1 MCSTDQRM
9 TGVFLVQFGTVLLYV
24 VTFFMLR
31 KKTKA
36 IFASNGEGRDQPNVA
51 TVKAVNRITTLM
63 TLYPCVYVILTLPL
77 SAGRMW
83 SMAHDSTPY
92 SNGYACFAGAMITSC
107 GWVDT
112 LLYTLTR
119 RRLLQDTMPQSS
131 ARRTRGSDWDN
142 DLGSKG
148 ITHTRTVTVENGQML
163 DTLGPAMYTEQ
174 AQGQQNFAYE
184 RPPSPNGSV
193 DPILG
198 RQGYVGKTKTEI
210 SVGQHEIPDE
220 ESEQSEKQAE
230 IKALPPGWVRDRGDV

>member
-1 MCSTDQRM
+1 
-9 TGVFLVQFGTVLLYV
+9 
-24 VTFFMLR
+24 MLR

-36 IFASNGEGRDQPNVA
+36 IFANDGQGRDQPNIA

-83 SMAHDSTPY
+83 SMAHNSTPY

-107 GWVDT
+107 GWIDT

-119 RRLLQDTMPQSS
+119 RRLLRDTMPQGSG
-131 ARRTRGSDWDN
+131 RRTRGSTFDN

-163 DTLGPAMYTEQ
+163 DTLGPAAYSEQ
-174 AQGQQNFAYE
+174 VQVQENSAYQ
-184 RPPSPNGSV
+184 RSPSPNGSV
-193 DPILG
+193 DPILTG
-198 RQGYVGKTKTEI
+198 RGYVGTTKTEV
-210 SVGQHEIPDE
+210 SVGQYEILDE
-220 ESEQSEKQAE
+220 GSEPSDKERE
-230 IKALPPGWVRDRGDV
+230 ITPLPPSWVRNHDDV

>member
-1 MCSTDQRM
+1 LA
-9 TGVFLVQFGTVLLYV
+9 GVFLVQFGTVVLYV

-31 KKTKA
+31 KKTKQ
-36 IFASNGEGRDQPNVA
+36 IFANAGQARDQPNIA

-119 RRLLQDTMPQSS
+119 RRLLRDTMPQSS

-163 DTLGPAMYTEQ
+163 DTLGPAVYSEQ
-174 AQGQQNFAYE
+174 AQVQQNLAYE

-193 DPILG
+193 DPILS
-198 RQGYVGKTKTEI
+198 RQGYIGKTKTEV

-220 ESEQSEKQAE
+220 GSEQSDKQVE
-230 IKALPPGWVRDRGDV
+230 ITPLPPGWVQHRGDV